1 MIYLTGDCHGE
12 FNRFA
17 KKQRMQLPFELTE
30 NDFVIICGDMGL
42 LWAYD
47 GEFTYNKKWLAALP
61 FTILW
66 VQGNHENYD
75 MIAEY
80 PVSVWHGGKVRHI
93 VEDKIILLE
102 RGQIFEIEG
111 KSFFTFG
118 GASSHDVY
126 GGILDRNS
134 PTYAKDRWR
143 ANKSKLPYR
152 VKGVSWWEQ
161 ELPTIGEMQEG
172 RANLAKAGYHV
183 DFVITHCLSGRMQE
197 KVENE
202 LFSGRI
208 DLRAHEKEICDREI
222 CDREIR
228 ENDVLNDYFD
238 EIEEYLQYQ
247 HWYCG
252 HYHENLRLDEKHTV
266 LYKDI
271 VKLQISRDTSK
282 LSHVADGRLGKITDT
297 S

>member
-17 KKQRMQLPFELTE
+17 KKQRMLLPFELTE
-30 NDFVIICGDMGL
+30 DDFVMICGDMGL
-42 LWAYD
+42 LWAHD
-47 GEFTYNKKWLAALP
+47 GEFTYNTRWLAALP

-102 RGQIFEIEG
+102 RGQVFGIEG

-126 GGILDRNS
+126 GGILDRTS
-134 PTYAKDRWR
+134 PTYARDRWR
-143 ANKSKLPYR
+143 ANRSKLPYR
-152 VKGVSWWEQ
+152 VRGVSWWEQ
-161 ELPTIGEMQEG
+161 ELPTIREMQEG
-172 RANLAKAGYHV
+172 RDNLAKAGYRV
-183 DFVITHCLSGRMQE
+183 DFVLTHCLSGRMQE
-197 KVENE
+197 KVENV
-202 LFSGRI
+202 LSK
-208 DLRAHEKEICDREI
+208 KEIRDKDI
-222 CDREIR
+222 
-228 ENDVLNDYFD
+228 LNDYFD
-238 EIEEYLQYQ
+238 EIEGCLQYQ
-247 HWYCG
+247 HWFCG
-252 HYHENLRLDEKHTV
+252 HYHENLRVDGKHTV

-271 VKLQISRDTSK
+271 IRLQSS
-282 LSHVADGRLGKITDT
+282 GG
-297 S
+297 